1 MRRIMSL
8 LLAVVLLLTGCGAQ
22 SGENQ
27 TARTGEETE
36 KQTETVE
43 NGMSGEIAVQVV
55 TQVTMELERAVYD
68 PSVERMTYFIRND
81 SDKTVEFGEEYA
93 IQRLEYGA
101 WRDLEPEGDVAWI
114 AIAYMLQPG
123 GTMALTCSFD
133 MYGDMPEA
141 GTYRLVKRVGDA
153 KLTAEFAIGES
164 IYTAETPYGFA
175 PLEQLPADYSAVSAG
190 EMDTVFTAESVR
202 NPEAVEEFLEKTGLG
217 VNCQLRTVQDYGE
230 GAPMVI
236 DVIYE
241 NDHYLWR
248 MWSDGDVSEKRFS
261 YIVTDGEAL
270 YLANGVDWENQMR
283 FGGNVVI
290 PLLIPEGVT
299 PEMVQAVEEQSA
311 ARLESNVTRY
321 KVWSDADETGIW
333 SAALWEAHQP
343 QKTTEFSVER
353 YSSEGGGWG
362 STYDLRDWGRTETE
376 ITAIEWRFGG
386 QLRLTCLTADG
397 GESILEFAPD
407 AEQLISLS
415 GQIPTV
421 GN

>member
-1 MRRIMSL
+1 
-8 LLAVVLLLTGCGAQ
+8 
-22 SGENQ
+22 
-27 TARTGEETE
+27 
-36 KQTETVE
+36 
-43 NGMSGEIAVQVV
+43 
-55 TQVTMELERAVYD
+55 
-68 PSVERMTYFIRND
+68 
-81 SDKTVEFGEEYA
+81 
-93 IQRLEYGA
+93 
-101 WRDLEPEGDVAWI
+101 
-114 AIAYMLQPG
+114 
-123 GTMALTCSFD
+123 
-133 MYGDMPEA
+133 
-141 GTYRLVKRVGDA
+141 
-153 KLTAEFAIGES
+153 
-164 IYTAETPYGFA
+164 
-175 PLEQLPADYSAVSAG
+175 
-190 EMDTVFTAESVR
+190 
-202 NPEAVEEFLEKTGLG
+202 
-217 VNCQLRTVQDYGE
+217 
-230 GAPMVI
+230 MVI

-270 YLANGVDWENQMR
+270 YLANGVDWENQTR

-299 PEMVQAVEEQSA
+299 PEMVQAVEEQRA

-333 SAALWEAHQP
+333 SAALWEAHQS

-362 STYDLRDWGRTETE
+362 STYDLQDWGRTETE

-415 GQIPTV
+415 GKIPTV